1 MMAPKPGDQT
11 AAMIPACAGRE
22 DVNKRLCARYR
33 RPLLAYFQRRL
44 NDRSEAEDLTQD
56 VFVRLLAV
64 ASFDGVDNVD
74 AYVFKIATNVLYDR
88 HRRALRQHW
97 EDESPLDEDIIAEI
111 ASFCV
116 EDRGPER
123 VLLGKEA
130 LATALKALDELGDRT
145 RNIFVLSRLERMKQ
159 KDIAVLYG
167 IAPSTVEKHV
177 LRAIAHIALRLGA
190 L

>member
-1 MMAPKPGDQT
+1 MGPKSGNRTVGEFQES
-11 AAMIPACAGRE
+11 AERE
-22 DVNKRLCARYR
+22 DVKKRLCARYR

-44 NDRSEAEDLTQD
+44 SDRNEAEDLTQD

-64 ASFDGVDNVD
+64 SSFDGVENVD
-74 AYVFKIATNVLYDR
+74 AYVFKIATNVLHDR

-97 EDESPLDEDIIAEI
+97 VDESPLDEEIIAEI

-177 LRAIAHIALRLGA
+177 LRALAHIVLRLGG

>member
-1 MMAPKPGDQT
+1 MGPEPNDRT
-11 AAMIPACAGRE
+11 AGALPERAGHDE
-22 DVNKRLCARYR
+22 IKKRLCERYR

-56 VFVRLLAV
+56 VFLRLLAV
-64 ASFDGVDNVD
+64 SSFDAVDNVD
-74 AYVFKIATNVLYDR
+74 AYVFKVATNVLHDR

-97 EDESPLDEDIIAEI
+97 QDESPLDEEIIAEI

-167 IAPSTVEKHV
+167 ITASTVEKHV
-177 LRAIAHIALRLGA
+177 LRAVAHITLRLGA
-190 L
+190 P